1 MILWMGVAERDL
13 WAAAVASRSRLVVM
27 SVYEC
32 AVCRRTVFS
41 GRRKHVYEK
50 GHQQRLA
57 EVLRVF
63 SEKVEAARKM
73 IKGAK
78 VLKFDPQEHD
88 QKFWCHCCEEEVQ
101 KHTNDGNL
109 TVLFGGMLEHMY
121 RPEHIKAVN
130 KYWWTHHGEVKLKAR
145 FVLTQDEYERF
156 KSSVT
161 KALDSYEETENI
173 LVKQIASQIRE
184 AEQARMEM
192 LKAVQE
198 PETQLNGGE
207 DDTWSNGE
215 QGPCSITSIADFDK
229 PGPSNQY
236 LFPNE
241 AVMADATSLTF
252 IGQQVLSNKG
262 NVHTGALPP
271 WMLPDEEESGN
282 AQDIGPSMEGFLKHK
297 EKMTLKKLPPNR
309 VGANFDHNASTDE
322 GWLPSFGRV
331 WNSGRRWQSRHQY
344 RNEAGEKGAKRKRTR
359 TEHS

>member
-63 SEKVEAARKM
+63 SEKVTYRQETAATALCDEDASQLPVEAARKM

-121 RPEHIKAVN
+121 
-130 KYWWTHHGEVKLKAR
+130 
-145 FVLTQDEYERF
+145 RF